1 MHSTSVRKSQL
12 SLTSALMK
20 GEDSFSL
27 SVQPGWCLALH
38 FSQLGLESGL
48 WKKGCMG
55 SGVGGKLAVQS
66 KAFSVQWKNHDHARE
81 VWT

>member
-1 MHSTSVRKSQL
+1 
-12 SLTSALMK
+12 
-20 GEDSFSL
+20 
-27 SVQPGWCLALH
+27 
-38 FSQLGLESGL
+38 
-48 WKKGCMG
+48 MG